1 MRAITCLR
9 YNALTVAKETQA
21 RAVRAAAQT
30 LITNEQFII
39 GMSKL

>member
-1 MRAITCLR
+1 MRAITCSR
-9 YNALTVAKETQA
+9 YKETRA
-21 RAVRAAAQT
+21 RAVRAAFQT